1 MINEAKD
8 YSKLND
14 ADNRI
19 KKKNKRE
26 GLKKNEFS
34 KKTGMMVI
42 MTKKRT
48 GLRPHYA
55 ETRFELKQR
64 LACPVP

>member
-42 MTKKRT
+42 MTKKKDRLT
-48 GLRPHYA
+48 STLR
-55 ETRFELKQR
+55 
-64 LACPVP
+64 